1 VVYLRLKVL
10 YQKEMDILANVVD
23 VLQTIVITLLIFKVL
38 KDGKAD

>member
-1 VVYLRLKVL
+1 
-10 YQKEMDILANVVD
+10 MDILANVVD